1 LTDIRKGMRILEEET
16 FGPVAPLIPF
26 RDEAEVIQA
35 ANDTPYGLAAYFF
48 SQNVSRCIRVAEQ
61 LEYGIIGV
69 NDGMPAVPQAPFGGF
84 KESGVG
90 REGGREGIEE
100 FLEVKFIS
108 LGL

>member
-1 LTDIRKGMRILEEET
+1 
-16 FGPVAPLIPF
+16 
-26 RDEAEVIQA
+26 
-35 ANDTPYGLAAYFF
+35 
-48 SQNVSRCIRVAEQ
+48 VAEH